1 MGGVRRYRITSC
13 CEQDVS
19 TDVFNIPSSGLVAD
33 GVYVYNGTSFEESTT
48 GMWFYNGYCYT
59 VEYLGTNFSFYP
71 TAFNQADITFVSNN
85 DCNNIN
91 CAACEIA
98 LPEAYSVFACCDT
111 ANVVNINIDFSGC
124 GVYTTTYKYTGP
136 GFVTDSG
143 FVFESEQCYNIQS
156 IDNGVYNVGPPC
168 EDLEPGLGSYRDC
181 EAAINDGF
189 CPACELG
196 LQYLIFTNCCT
207 TETIL
212 FKGIDANLY
221 YGVQEYIGIPVDGLV
236 NKCYGIEIGIVGDAT
251 VPDIAAYNALP
262 SPPLYNAG
270 VNFISINNKDTD
282 CINYIAQCPSCTIP
296 CYTLYNCDGNNFN
309 TTSDLSSNVGTWV
322 TISNSEGPVAGTWL
336 VLENTGNCKNAVND
350 ITVVLADVTPC
361 PINCYQITG
370 NPTTVTYINSDLEL
384 IVQLGGGKVCSYI
397 TPIVTGPAIGYVV
410 ELGLCVGGVCPE
422 ICFEFT
428 NCQTSEILVVSN
440 SSTVIPYYAQE
451 QVVTLQG
458 YDGCWSI
465 DITEVCDCPV
475 SVTILTAYA
484 SCPACLPIVNYKFT
498 NCNNQ
503 SIIRYSTEDYSE
515 YVGKT
520 VKLECGECW
529 FVSEINYNP
538 PSTQTINITFTFDS
552 CVACA
557 KTYYKLT
564 NCTDDTEII
573 YTDSALNLIAPQIS
587 TFDTSPTVNN
597 DCSNEFARVTYTY
610 EGIEYV
616 KDLSNV
622 GNIDNENIYVY
633 TNNLDNNIFFLR
645 YVSDT
650 NLWTIFFENNE
661 TAIVA
666 TSPDFI
672 NWTGENGYTNISVN
686 LITLSNPCIT
696 VVLDGIEYTL
706 QSTGEEDGKS
716 VYFYISDV
724 GFDTF
729 EVISLAFNP
738 DTWYLNIGIEA
749 TQYQLNSDIDI
760 PISTSWS
767 FVEGTPFNTVS
778 TIACNC
784 EGFIVSIKECPG
796 CWIVTETSEP
806 INPTTVTQLKS
817 YDDCVACQSV
827 VPCVCSTL
835 RNDTGEATSFA
846 YLDCTGISLDT
857 GIIKPGETSEKYCLS
872 EWLGKAPL
880 QNYIE
885 YFGNCINGVCPPV
898 VYPKRK
904 VKPGYSVPTCDI
916 EKYEKITCRS
926 SEILYKQVIR
936 LRYGISNC
944 CPEDDEKWLI
954 KKELIDLD
962 ALRDPDYIC
971 KPVTSC
977 CNQPINDCGCNTLKT
992 CNSQ

>member
-1 MGGVRRYRITSC
+1 VSECSTACECPIPVTVLQSYPT
-13 CEQDVS
+13 CEQ
-19 TDVFNIPSSGLVAD
+19 
-33 GVYVYNGTSFEESTT
+33 
-48 GMWFYNGYCYT
+48 
-59 VEYLGTNFSFYP
+59 
-71 TAFNQADITFVSNN
+71 
-85 DCNNIN
+85 
-91 CAACEIA
+91 
-98 LPEAYSVFACCDT
+98 
-111 ANVVNINIDFSGC
+111 
-124 GVYTTTYKYTGP
+124 
-136 GFVTDSG
+136 
-143 FVFESEQCYNIQS
+143 
-156 IDNGVYNVGPPC
+156 
-168 EDLEPGLGSYRDC
+168 
-181 EAAINDGF
+181 
-189 CPACELG
+189 
-196 LQYLIFTNCCT
+196 
-207 TETIL
+207 
-212 FKGIDANLY
+212 
-221 YGVQEYIGIPVDGLV
+221 
-236 NKCYGIEIGIVGDAT
+236 
-251 VPDIAAYNALP
+251 
-262 SPPLYNAG
+262 
-270 VNFISINNKDTD
+270 
-282 CINYIAQCPSCTIP
+282 
-296 CYTLYNCDGNNFN
+296 
-309 TTSDLSSNVGTWV
+309 
-322 TISNSEGPVAGTWL
+322 
-336 VLENTGNCKNAVND
+336 
-350 ITVVLADVTPC
+350 
-361 PINCYQITG
+361 
-370 NPTTVTYINSDLEL
+370 
-384 IVQLGGGKVCSYI
+384 
-397 TPIVTGPAIGYVV
+397 
-410 ELGLCVGGVCPE
+410 
-422 ICFEFT
+422 
-428 NCQTSEILVVSN
+428 
-440 SSTVIPYYAQE
+440 
-451 QVVTLQG
+451 
-458 YDGCWSI
+458 
-465 DITEVCDCPV
+465 
-475 SVTILTAYA
+475 
-484 SCPACLPIVNYKFT
+484 CLPIIAYKFT

-503 SIIRYSTEDYSE
+503 AIIRYSTEDYSE

-538 PSTQTINITFTFDS
+538 PSTQPITITFTFDS

-610 EGIEYV
+610 KGIEYV

-650 NLWTIFFENNE
+650 NLWTIFFENND

-672 NWTGENGYTNISVN
+672 NWTGYNSYTNVLVN

-716 VYFYISDV
+716 VYFYINDV

-729 EVISLAFNP
+729 ELISLAFNL
-738 DTWYLNIGIEA
+738 DTWYLNIGIED
-749 TQYQLNSDIDI
+749 TQYQLNSDINI

-796 CWIVTETSEP
+796 CWIVTETFTP
-806 INPTTVTQLKS
+806 VNPRTVTVENTYSTCQ
-817 YDDCVACQSV
+817 DCEPAPPIPEV
-827 VPCVCSTL
+827 VT
-835 RNDTGEATSFA
+835 
-846 YLDCTGISLDT
+846 
-857 GIIKPGETSEKYCLS
+857 
-872 EWLGKAPL
+872 
-880 QNYIE
+880 
-885 YFGNCINGVCPPV
+885 
-898 VYPKRK
+898 YPKRK

>member
-1 MGGVRRYRITSC
+1 
-13 CEQDVS
+13 
-19 TDVFNIPSSGLVAD
+19 
-33 GVYVYNGTSFEESTT
+33 
-48 GMWFYNGYCYT
+48 MWFYNGYCYT

-85 DCNNIN
+85 NCNNIN

-189 CPACELG
+189 CPTCELG

-397 TPIVTGPAIGYVV
+397 TPIVTGAAIGYVV
-410 ELGLCVGGVCPE
+410 ELGACVDGECPE

-428 NCQTSEILVVSN
+428 NCQTDEVLVVSN
-440 SSTVIPYYAQE
+440 SSSIISYYAQE

-458 YDGCWSI
+458 YDGCWTI

-484 SCPACLPIVNYKFT
+484 SCPACLPIINYKFT

-503 SIIRYSTEDYSE
+503 SIIKYSTEDYSE

-538 PSTQTINITFTFDS
+538 PSTQVINITFTFDS

-573 YTDSALNLIAPQIS
+573 YTDSALTLLEPQIS

-610 EGIEYV
+610 KGITYV
-616 KDLSNV
+616 KDLSDV
-622 GNIDNENIYVY
+622 GTLSNETMYLYINNQNDN
-633 TNNLDNNIFFLR
+633 LFFLR

-650 NLWTIFFENNE
+650 NLWTIFFENEE

-672 NWTGENGYTNISVN
+672 NWTGYNSYTNVSVN

-796 CWIVTETSEP
+796 CWIVTETFTP
-806 INPTTVTQLKS
+806 VNPRTVTVENTYSTCQ
-817 YDDCVACQSV
+817 DCEPAPPIPEV
-827 VPCVCSTL
+827 VT
-835 RNDTGEATSFA
+835 
-846 YLDCTGISLDT
+846 
-857 GIIKPGETSEKYCLS
+857 
-872 EWLGKAPL
+872 
-880 QNYIE
+880 
-885 YFGNCINGVCPPV
+885 
-898 VYPKRK
+898 YPKRK

-992 CNSQ
+992 CNS